1 MAEKHLPTSERVSA
15 NQPDWATLIKRALD
29 DVSRILRSEI
39 QILQTSLRQAVEAQV
54 SRAVV
59 RLTVIAAMACG
70 AVCLLCAIILLIHQW
85 LPLWQSFGLVGIVTL
100 AGGLVGQAIIRTSRT
115 V

>member
-1 MAEKHLPTSERVSA
+1 MAEKHLPTSDRVSA
-15 NQPDWATLIKRALD
+15 NQPDWATLIERALD
-29 DVSRILRSEI
+29 DVSRILRSET
-39 QILQTSLRQAVEAQV
+39 QILKTSLEQAVEAGV
-54 SRAVV
+54 SNLVI
-59 RLTVIAAMACG
+59 RLTIFAAMACG

-100 AGGLVGQAIIRTSRT
+100 AGGLVGLTIIRTSRA